1 MKKKL
6 IFMGIALSAMASSVM
21 ADTLSVTAGVSHLSV
36 DDTPFTANTA
46 YAGVGY
52 EIDVL
57 DTKFSLMPEFRYAIG
72 LDDETFLTQTPSGV
86 FETKIEVERAYMFSL
101 RGNYQITQNVGLFVQ
116 PTYSAIKVEVTTKDA
131 MLSGKSEN
139 SEWGAGVGFDY
150 DFDAKSSV
158 ELVYEQFGDSDSVS
172 LGYRFKF

>member
-1 MKKKL
+1 
-6 IFMGIALSAMASSVM
+6 
-21 ADTLSVTAGVSHLSV
+21 
-36 DDTPFTANTA
+36 
-46 YAGVGY
+46 
-52 EIDVL
+52 
-57 DTKFSLMPEFRYAIG
+57 
-72 LDDETFLTQTPSGV
+72 
-86 FETKIEVERAYMFSL
+86 MFSL